1 MTDFI
6 ERFSLDSKGNLYID
20 DFWIHINR
28 EDHIDFYKIKMQS
41 NNNFQKV
48 SEEIKLK
55 EDPLQIKV
63 IENEI
68 EEIKKKYND
77 DDNDIEFGESEVL
90 QLAKYIYNPE
100 LKYVKENNHE
110 DINNGD
116 NDGNDGNDG
125 NDEDDDNNDDSCE
138 PDIKI
143 SGDFNLNNNDFDI
156 SNYEVYIVDSNNNLL
171 SYTEIQNDNPIY
183 RITVSSDKKM
193 QLNIIGTKII
203 TYKILE
209 SNDINKPIKLE
220 IVNISYQDI

>member
-1 MTDFI
+1 MTDLI

-20 DFWIHINR
+20 DYWIHINR
-28 EDHIDFYKIKMQS
+28 EDHLDFYKINMVTS
-41 NNNFQKV
+41 NNFQKV

-63 IENEI
+63 IETEI

-77 DDNDIEFGESEVL
+77 DDNELEFGESEVF

-100 LKYVKENNHE
+100 LKYVKENNNSVKDE
-110 DINNGD
+110 DNEENQKD
-116 NDGNDGNDG
+116 NY
-125 NDEDDDNNDDSCE
+125 EDDDSYE
-138 PDIKI
+138 PYIQI
-143 SGDFNLNNNDFDI
+143 SGDFNLNNNDFTI
-156 SNYEVYIVDSNNNLL
+156 SNYEVYMVDSNNNLL
-171 SYTEIQNDNPIY
+171 SYTEIQNDNPLY
-183 RITVSSDKKM
+183 RITVSSDNKM

-220 IVNISYQDI
+220 VTHISYQDI

>member
-1 MTDFI
+1 MTDLI

-20 DFWIHINR
+20 DYWIHINR
-28 EDHIDFYKIKMQS
+28 DDHLDFYKVNMVT

-63 IENEI
+63 IETEI

-77 DDNDIEFGESEVL
+77 DDNDQEFGESEVF

-100 LKYVKENNHE
+100 LKYVKENNH
-110 DINNGD
+110 DNNVKDEENEGNEENEKD
-116 NDGNDGNDG
+116 NY
-125 NDEDDDNNDDSCE
+125 EDDDSYE
-138 PDIKI
+138 PYIQI
-143 SGDFNLNNNDFDI
+143 SGDFNLNNNDFAI
-156 SNYEVYIVDSNNNLL
+156 SNYEVYMVDSNNNLL
-171 SYTEIQNDNPIY
+171 SYTEIQNDNPLY
-183 RITVSSDKKM
+183 RITVSSDNKM

-220 IVNISYQDI
+220 VTHISYQDI

>member
-1 MTDFI
+1 MTEFI

-20 DFWIHINR
+20 DYWVHINR
-28 EDHIDFYKIKMQS
+28 EDQLDFYKINLKT

-77 DDNDIEFGESEVL
+77 DDNDLEFGESEVL

-110 DINNGD
+110 DIEEE
-116 NDGNDGNDG
+116 ND
-125 NDEDDDNNDDSCE
+125 DEDDDDTYE
-138 PDIKI
+138 PYITI
-143 SGDFNLNNNDFDI
+143 SGDFNLNNNDYDI
-156 SNYEVYIVDSNNNLL
+156 SNYEVYMVDSNNNLL
-171 SYTEIQNDNPIY
+171 SYTEIQNDNPLY
-183 RITVSSDKKM
+183 RITVSTGNKM

-209 SNDINKPIKLE
+209 SDDINKPIKLE
-220 IVNISYQDI
+220 IININYQDI

>member
-20 DFWIHINR
+20 DYWIHINR
-28 EDHIDFYKIKMQS
+28 DDHLDFYKINMQT

-77 DDNDIEFGESEVL
+77 DDNDLEFGESEVL

-110 DINNGD
+110 DIVNNEED
-116 NDGNDGNDG
+116 EENEKENY
-125 NDEDDDNNDDSCE
+125 EDDSYE
-138 PDIKI
+138 PYIQI
-143 SGDFNLNNNDFDI
+143 SGDFNLNNNDFEL
-156 SNYEVYIVDSNNNLL
+156 SNYEVYMVDSNNNLL

-183 RITVSSDKKM
+183 RITVSSDNKM

-220 IVNISYQDI
+220 VSHISYQDI